1 MDLFKKIF
9 NTKATNFWPYT
20 LVLLFTF
27 LVYALVDENLPVMK
41 NFWIDLIVFM
51 VIFYIFYLI
60 MKIIIYFYN
69 QKKL

>member
-9 NTKATNFWPYT
+9 NTKVTNFWPYT